1 MTRRLNIF
9 ITLTTAALTC
19 TSARLLQAQAEKT
32 PENFQGAGTGN
43 APDFQK
49 YVFFAYGLPCL
60 LLFLFTFRTIGQ
72 CRNLQKRVDY
82 LEERFKKANPGGD
95 PQADEAG
102 GTET

>member
-19 TSARLLQAQAEKT
+19 TSARLLQAQTEET
-32 PENFQGAGTGN
+32 PENFQGAGSGS

-49 YVFFAYGLPCL
+49 YVFFAYGITCL
-60 LLFLFTFRTIGQ
+60 LLFLFTLRTISQ

-82 LEERFKKANPGGD
+82 LEERFKEANPGGQD
-95 PQADEAG
+95 DAG
-102 GTET
+102 GAEI